1 MWTLDTIEWVDVE
14 LTTFCNIDC
23 PGCFRQVKRHKVG
36 HLLDKEMLSFS
47 QLKRW
52 VKHFPNI
59 DLLNFCG
66 SIDEPTLHPEIL
78 DIVNHFY
85 EDVNINISSNGS
97 TKTEKFWSELGS
109 KGISVF
115 FGIDGIDQ
123 ESLEVYRIGSNFK
136 KVRENWRAFIKAG
149 GKATWQ
155 FIAFEHNEHLI
166 DHARYM
172 ANIEG
177 FDSFRLIWSHR
188 EDNSEVKVE
197 REENSEIV
205 CKYANQKRIFISH
218 TGVMLPCC
226 FMNSEFLQSYGTDE
240 YYTDFQ
246 KHFRDTGG
254 VLEHSLK
261 YSEPEDIMQYWGDM
275 ATEKFSRCVSTCK
288 QARQDIFETYDN
300 DS

>member
-1 MWTLDTIEWVDVE
+1 M
-14 LTTFCNIDC
+14 
-23 PGCFRQVKRHKVG
+23 Q
-36 HLLDKEMLSFS
+36 
-47 QLKRW
+47 
-52 VKHFPNI
+52 
-59 DLLNFCG
+59 
-66 SIDEPTLHPEIL
+66 
-78 DIVNHFY
+78 
-85 EDVNINISSNGS
+85 
-97 TKTEKFWSELGS
+97 
-109 KGISVF
+109 
-115 FGIDGIDQ
+115 GIDQ
-123 ESLEVYRIGSNFK
+123 ESLEQYRIGSKFK
-136 KVRENWRAFIKAG
+136 KVKANWRAFIWAG
-149 GKATWQ
+149 GNATWQ
-155 FIAFEHNEHLI
+155 FIAFDHNEHLI

-188 EDNSEVKVE
+188 EDNSEVKVD
-197 REENSEIV
+197 RAENTEIV